1 MDITTAAMDVD
12 YYSSIVMGIDDVIMP
27 VATILL

>member
-1 MDITTAAMDVD
+1 MDLNTVATDVD
-12 YYSSIVMGIDDVIMP
+12 YYSSIAMDDDDVIEP